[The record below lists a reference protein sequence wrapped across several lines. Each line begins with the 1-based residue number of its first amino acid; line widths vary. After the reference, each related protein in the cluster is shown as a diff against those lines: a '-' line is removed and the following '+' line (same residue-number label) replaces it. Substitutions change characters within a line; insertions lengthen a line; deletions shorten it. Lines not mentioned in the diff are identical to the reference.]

1 MLASSRLLRVPSDE
15 HGLTLGDFLVP
26 VRVGERLSSRAR
38 HAVLVVTGALLIV
51 IGARI
56 SFYLPTDPY
65 VPVTLQTFGVLFGGA
80 LLGFRRGV
88 LAVLLYLVLGLFL
101 PVYALDAASGTYR
114 HGLDTIIG
122 FGGGT
127 VTLGPTG
134 GYLVGFLLASGIS
147 GRLAELGW
155 DRRLVGSFAA
165 LLAGDLAIYVIG
177 LPWLSAAAHL
187 SVGDTIAAG
196 LTPFIVGDLA
206 KLIVAALLLPAGW
219 WVVARRPSDR

>member
-1 MLASSRLLRVPSDE
+1 MLASSRLLRVPSDQ

-26 VRVGERLSSRAR
+26 VRIGERLSSRAR
-38 HAVLVVTGALLIV
+38 HVMLVVIGALLVV

-65 VPVTLQTFGVLFGGA
+65 VPVSLQTFGVLFGGA
-80 LLGFRRGV
+80 LLGFRRGL

-114 HGLDTIIG
+114 HGLDTIIAIQ
-122 FGGGT
+122 GGQ
-127 VTLGPTG
+127 VVLGVTG
-134 GYLVGFLLASGIS
+134 GYLLGFLLAAAVA

-155 DRRLVGSFAA
+155 DRRLVGSLAA
-165 LLAGDLAIYVIG
+165 MLVGDAAIYLVG
-177 LPWLSAAAHL
+177 LPWLAAAAHL
-187 SVGDTIAAG
+187 SPADTIAAG
-196 LTPFIVGDLA
+196 LTPFLVGDIV
-206 KLIVAALLLPAGW
+206 KLVVAALLLPVGW

>member
-38 HAVLVVTGALLIV
+38 HAVLVIVGALLIV

-56 SFYLPTDPY
+56 SFYLPNNTI

-88 LAVLLYLVLGLFL
+88 LAVLLYLVLGLVL

-114 HGLDTIIG
+114 HGLDTIIAIK
-122 FGGGT
+122 GGNM
-127 VTLGPTG
+127 TLGVTG
-134 GYLVGFLLASGIS
+134 GYLIGFLFASGIA

-155 DRRLVGSFAA
+155 DRRLVGSLAA
-165 LLAGDLAIYVIG
+165 MVAGDVAIYVVG

-187 SVGDTIAAG
+187 SAADTIAVG

-206 KLIVAALLLPAGW
+206 KLVVAALLLPAGW

>member
-1 MLASSRLLRVPSDE
+1 M
-15 HGLTLGDFLVP
+15 
-26 VRVGERLSSRAR
+26 RVGERLSSRAR
-38 HAVLVVTGALLIV
+38 HAVLVVAGALLIV

-114 HGLDTIIG
+114 HGLDTIIA

-127 VTLGPTG
+127 VTLGATG

-165 LLAGDLAIYVIG
+165 LLAGDIAIYVIG

-196 LTPFIVGDLA
+196 LTPFVVGDLA

>member
-26 VRVGERLSSRAR
+26 IRVGERLSSRAR
-38 HAVLVVTGALLIV
+38 HVMLVVAGALLIV

-56 SFYLPTDPY
+56 SFYLPTDPV
-65 VPVTLQTFGVLFGGA
+65 VPVTLQNFGVLFGGA

-88 LAVLLYLVLGLFL
+88 LAVLLYLAIGLFL

-114 HGLDTIIG
+114 HGLDTIIA
-122 FGGGT
+122 FNGGG
-127 VTLGPTG
+127 VTLGVTG
-134 GYLVGFLLASGIS
+134 GYLVGFLFASGIA

-155 DRRLVGSFAA
+155 DRRLVGSLAA
-165 LLAGDLAIYVIG
+165 LVVGDVAIYVIG

-187 SVGDTIAAG
+187 SVADTIAVG
-196 LTPFIVGDLA
+196 LTPFLVGDLA
-206 KLIVAALLLPAGW
+206 KIVVAAFLLPAGW